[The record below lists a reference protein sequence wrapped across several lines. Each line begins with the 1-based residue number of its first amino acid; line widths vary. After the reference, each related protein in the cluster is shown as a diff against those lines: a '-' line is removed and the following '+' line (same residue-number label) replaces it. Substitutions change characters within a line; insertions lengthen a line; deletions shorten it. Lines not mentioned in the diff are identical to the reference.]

1 MTMLGWVLIF
11 IELDVDQALART
23 LFVKLGQQ
31 VGASFLFFDCLE
43 DLCCYIK
50 ELFKLEQPPIAMQT
64 MEEQQQY
71 AMMSVGQVRQKNNVD
86 NEAPASHDLFKNS
99 I

>member
-1 MTMLGWVLIF
+1 MIQICTYLGI
-11 IELDVDQALART
+11 DQAGYYDDLYNQT
-23 LFVKLGQQ
+23 DVQ

-50 ELFKLEQPPIAMQT
+50 DLFKLEQPPIAMQS

-71 AMMSVGQVRQKNNVD
+71 AMMSVGQVRQRNHVLMK
-86 NEAPASHDLFKNS
+86 
-99 I
+99 